1 MKTIIR
7 SSMKKMLYVIF
18 FCMLVLF
25 SVVEAGAVRVKGTGM
40 DKESAMRDAMRVA
53 VERVIGTYIDS
64 KTLMEQMM
72 VVEDRVLAKAQG
84 FVTDVQVIS
93 EGEKQGSYWVDAK
106 VEVNEN
112 PNSELRNQL
121 QMVMMLGNP
130 RIGVIMFK
138 QNKSQYG
145 SNGGMEYDNMVE
157 LGINE
162 KLRSLGFNHVVD
174 ANIVAKLRNSSLLT
188 GILNNSSDGGY
199 VGENMGG
206 IDGVGMDILIIGS
219 SSVDSAPI
227 KLMNIQNT
235 EGREGSFDS
244 GEDTP
249 LIKGSSVVTGKIV
262 VLSTGEIKQSFK
274 SIGVGV
280 DTVNDTAQM
289 KASDKAAQLVAVEVE
304 KALRNKAAQL
314 VQGKQIIAVVSEEAV
329 LKKLLKQLKNMK
341 GMDDVKVRTFNAG
354 KAIIDL
360 DTSLSLMNIFR
371 NLRDGSGL
379 IVRNEGLEG
388 DVINLFVE
396 QE

>member
-7 SSMKKMLYVIF
+7 SSMKKALYVMF

-25 SVVEAGAVRVKGTGM
+25 SSVEAGAVRVKGTGM

-64 KTLMEQMM
+64 KTLMEQMT

-93 EGEKQGSYWVDAK
+93 EGEKQGNYWVDAK

-145 SNGGMEYDNMVE
+145 SNGGIEYDNMVE

-174 ANIVAKLRNSSLLT
+174 TNIVAKLRNSSLLNR
-188 GILNNSSDGGY
+188 ILNNNNDSGY
-199 VGENMGG
+199 TGENMGG
-206 IDGVGMDILIIGS
+206 MDGVGMDILIVGS
-219 SSVDSAPI
+219 SSVDSTPI

-235 EGREGSFDS
+235 KEREGYFESN
-244 GEDTP
+244 ETP
-249 LIKGSSVVTGKIV
+249 LIKGSAVVTGKIV
-262 VLSTGEIKQSFK
+262 VLSTGEIKHSFK
-274 SIGVGV
+274 SIGAGV

-314 VQGKQIIAVVSEEAV
+314 VQGKQIIAVVSEEAA
-329 LKKLLKQLKNMK
+329 LKKLVKQLKKMK